1 MTTSTPDTRDAD
13 RALRDVLHRVW
24 GFSTF
29 RPLQRE
35 AMAAILA
42 SRDSVV
48 VLPTGGGKSLCFQ
61 APALVHA
68 GGEAAGSE
76 SPAPADGGLRP
87 VDDRLADTGR
97 GLPAVAEASA
107 DRHSLGRGWSTPPRR
122 GIAVVV
128 SPLISLMKDQV
139 DGLRVDG
146 VAAAYLNSSL
156 QPHERDS
163 VLASIRDDRC
173 RLLYVSPERVV
184 VDSALRRLLQQ
195 AGLRF
200 IAIDEAH
207 CISQWGHDFR
217 PEYRQLGA
225 LRDEFP
231 GVSLHAFTAT
241 ATERVRRDIV
251 VELRLHDPQVLVGSF
266 DRPNLTYRI
275 VRRANLHRQLLQVL
289 GRHEGEAGIIYC
301 GSRREVESL
310 AEWLKEEGHN
320 AVPYHA
326 GLADTVRSRHQEA
339 FLDERADI
347 VVATVAF
354 GMGIDR
360 SNVRYVVHASAPR
373 SPEHY
378 QQESGR
384 AGRDGLPAECVLIY
398 SGADFLRWR
407 RMLESNGELTDSAH
421 TLLRDMER
429 YASGMG
435 CRHRALVEYFG
446 EAYGRIACAACD
458 WCLKELDPVPDA
470 TVVARKILSCV
481 ARVRQTWGIGHV
493 TDILLGRAT
502 EKVIAAGHVELSTF
516 ALLKDEPSAVLRGY
530 VEQLIDGGFLMR
542 VGDPYPV
549 LRLTTQGT
557 ALMRGNAECALY
569 REVQPPRKSVRRRER
584 SAVAEVV
591 PGDLF
596 DVLRQVRLRLA
607 RERGVPPYVI
617 FHDTTLRDM
626 VERRPKTL
634 DQLHDVYGVGAKKAA
649 DFGDAFLD
657 AIRTFQRSD

>member
-1 MTTSTPDTRDAD
+1 MSTSTLDTRDAD
-13 RALRDVLHRVW
+13 RGLRDVLHRVW
-24 GFSTF
+24 GFSDF

-35 AMAAILA
+35 AMDAILA
-42 SRDSVV
+42 ARDSVV

-61 APALVHA
+61 APALVNAGPEPNRPPPDA
-68 GGEAAGSE
+68 GGAS
-76 SPAPADGGLRP
+76 R
-87 VDDRLADTGR
+87 R
-97 GLPAVAEASA
+97 GL
-107 DRHSLGRGWSTPPRR
+107 
-122 GIAVVV
+122 AVVV

-146 VAAAYLNSSL
+146 VAAAYLNSTL
-156 QPHERDS
+156 QPRERDE

-173 RLLYVSPERVV
+173 RLLYVSPERVL
-184 VDSALRRLLQQ
+184 VDAGLRRLLQQ

-217 PEYRQLGA
+217 PEYRQLGG

-231 GVSLHAFTAT
+231 GVSFHAFTAT

-251 VELRLHDPQVLVGSF
+251 AELRLRDPRVLVGSF
-266 DRPNLTYRI
+266 DRPNLTYRV
-275 VRRANLHRQLLQVL
+275 VRRTSVQRQLLQIL
-289 GRHEGEAGIIYC
+289 TRHHGEAGIIYC
-301 GSRREVESL
+301 GSRRDVESL
-310 AEWLKEEGHN
+310 AEWLKSENHA

-326 GLADTVRSRHQEA
+326 GLADDVRSRNQEA

-384 AGRDGLPAECVLIY
+384 AGRDGLTAECVLIY

-407 RMLESNGELTDSAH
+407 RMLESNGEFTDSAR

-435 CRHRALVEYFG
+435 CRHKALVEYFG
-446 EAYGRIACAACD
+446 ETYTRADCGACD
-458 WCLKELDPVPDA
+458 WCLKELDQ
-470 TVVARKILSCV
+470 VAGADIIAQKVLSCV
-481 ARVRQTWGIGHV
+481 ARVKQAWGIGHI
-493 TDILLGRAT
+493 TNILVGRAT
-502 EKVIAAGHVELSTF
+502 EKIVAAGHSDLSTF
-516 ALLKDEPSAVLRGY
+516 ALLREEPAAVVRGY
-530 VEQLIDGGFLMR
+530 IEQLVDGGFLMR
-542 VGDPYPV
+542 DGDPYPV
-549 LRLTTQGT
+549 VRLTAQGA
-557 ALMRGNAECALY
+557 ALMRGQTACVLY
-569 REVQPPRKSVRRRER
+569 REVQPPRKSAPRKGRHEVAPAG
-584 SAVAEVV
+584 AVDD
-591 PGDLF
+591 DLF
-596 DVLRQVRLRLA
+596 NALRDVRLRLA
-607 RERGVPPYVI
+607 RARGVPPYVI
-617 FHDTTLRDM
+617 FHDTTLREM
-626 VERRPKTL
+626 AERKPGTL
-634 DQLHDVYGVGAKKAA
+634 DELHGVYGVGAKKAS

-657 AIRTFQRSD
+657 AIRTFRRPD